1 MTGQTFLSAV
11 IWSYGIAAAGYLL
24 LAMRMALGL
33 KHSRRG
39 AVLLATAL
47 ATAAW
52 AACGAWF
59 GASQYGGALF
69 AMNIA
74 DTLRYALWF
83 AFVGTLLAGA
93 TAGVPRWVWLSAG
106 LLLVASILLAESGPL
121 AKYLVSDRRAEYG
134 TRLGMAVVGL
144 VFVEQLFRVIH
155 PNSRWGIKPLA
166 VALGATFAFDI
177 VMFADG
183 LLLGRLDADIWVA
196 RAVAHALVI
205 PFIAIATARNSGWTI
220 DMHLSRGAV
229 FHSTAL
235 LVSGAFLLAVAGAG
249 YIVRY
254 FGGEWGR
261 VLQIELLFAAT
272 VLAALVATSGR
283 FRAWLKVFVSK
294 HFFSYRYDYRHEWQ
308 RFTGT
313 LSADGAVLRSGERA
327 IQALADLV
335 ESPAGALWISDERE
349 GYKPF
354 ARLNM
359 PPVDISFARDA
370 PLPAFLARTG
380 WVVDLDEL
388 EAHAERYPGLV
399 RPAWPQPLPDAW
411 IVVPLSTDSQLVG
424 FVLLLQ
430 PRTPIEVDWEV
441 RDLLKLAAHA
451 AAAYLQ
457 QHNAS
462 EALLEARKFDAFNRM
477 SAFVVHDLKNLVAQ
491 LSLMLRNAERH
502 RDNPE
507 FQRDML
513 DTVAHVVTRMNSLML
528 QLHTGA
534 TPVENA
540 RPVDLAP
547 IVQRVCASK
556 ALGRR
561 RVEVDVAK
569 GVHALGHE
577 DRLEHVIAHLVQN
590 ALDATNDGG
599 DVRVS
604 VGRDGRYALV
614 EVVDTAVGMSAEFQ
628 RERLFK
634 PFETT
639 KASGMGIGVYER
651 QQYVAG
657 LGGRIV
663 VQSSEGAGTC
673 VRVLMPSAE
682 SLGEASRP
690 LDEAA

>member
-1 MTGQTFLSAV
+1 MTAQTFVSAV

-24 LAMRMALGL
+24 LAARMALGL
-33 KHSRRG
+33 KDNRRG
-39 AVLLATAL
+39 AILLAAAL

-59 GASQYGGALF
+59 GTSQDRGTLF

-83 AFVGTLLAGA
+83 AFVATLLDRA
-93 TAGVPRWVWLSAG
+93 TASLPRWVWLAAG
-106 LLLVASILLAESGPL
+106 LLLIGSILLAESGPL
-121 AKYLVSDRRAEYG
+121 AKHLGSERRGEYA
-134 TRLGMAVVGL
+134 TRLGLAIAGL
-144 VFVEQLFRVIH
+144 VYVEQLFRVIH
-155 PNSRWGIKPLA
+155 PNSRWGVKPLI

-183 LLLGRLDADIWVA
+183 LLLGRLDADIWIA
-196 RAVAHALVI
+196 RAVAYALVI

-235 LVSGAFLLAVAGAG
+235 VVSGGFLLAVAGAG
-249 YIVRY
+249 YVVRY

-283 FRAWLKVFVSK
+283 FRSRLKVFISK

-313 LSADGAVLRSGERA
+313 LSADGAILRSGERA

-335 ESPAGALWISDERE
+335 ESPAGVLWISDERE
-349 GYKPF
+349 GYRPW

-359 PPVDISFARDA
+359 PPVDISFARNA
-370 PLPAFLARTG
+370 PLPAFLAQTG
-380 WVVDLDEL
+380 WIVDLDEL
-388 EAHAERYPGLV
+388 AAHPDRYPELA
-399 RPAWPQPLPDAW
+399 RPGSLQSLPDAW
-411 IVVPLSTDSQLVG
+411 LVVPLSTDSQLVG
-424 FVLLLQ
+424 FVVLLQ
-430 PRTPIEVDWEV
+430 PRTKIDVDWEV

-491 LSLMLRNAERH
+491 LSLMLRNAEKH

-513 DTVAHVVTRMNSLML
+513 DTVAHVVTRMNGLML

-540 RPVDLAP
+540 RPVELAP

-556 ALGRR
+556 AIGKRR
-561 RVEVDVAK
+561 LELDAK
-569 GVHALGHE
+569 RGVHALGHA
-577 DRLEHVIAHLVQN
+577 DRLEHVIGHLVQN
-590 ALDATNDGG
+590 ALDATAADGE
-599 DVRVS
+599 VRVS
-604 VGRDGRYALV
+604 VGRHEGYALV
-614 EVVDTAVGMSAEFQ
+614 EVVDTGVGMSAEFQ

-639 KASGMGIGVYER
+639 KASGMGIGVYES

-663 VQSSEGAGTC
+663 VQSSEGAGTRI
-673 VRVLMPSAE
+673 RVLMPSAE
-682 SLGEASRP
+682 SAGEASRS